1 MNYAVSLIKKALRAI
16 GYNPSEVQVMD
27 IVNKYDVNADGKI
40 DNGEWKQICNSLS
53 QNLGADYDEKLI
65 ADIKENF
72 QLLAKGQS
80 TISTSEYET
89 NGHQTSAYTHIH
101 TRAQTCIHIISRA
114 QGHCFVE
121 SKLLHS

>member
-1 MNYAVSLIKKALRAI
+1 MLQKPSGSHMAASGLPSLQEFRQNEK
-16 GYNPSEVQVMD
+16 ND
-27 IVNKYDVNADGKI
+27 ADGKI

-89 NGHQTSAYTHIH
+89 NEHQTSAYTHIH